1 MLIRL
6 LKFCFSFPVFLE
18 RLHSPVHMPRNC
30 LSFVVR
36 KSIGMP
42 WSLSKSLL
50 ASLCLLELLWLDPL
64 ENGNSFPLM
73 DVNHTRKP
81 GLHLSEAGQAP
92 QPAPAPARP
101 SKRTLQTKSRSAQ
114 HYLAH
119 RKAVLACP
127 WLMNMLIIVSASLFQ
142 GSSFPYPLCLPLMT
156 YIRFVW
162 IIQSPGK
169 LILKDF
175 QVHSAFPE
183 TASSAWKFCPHGKK
197 GISLFQLSGTLTC
210 KTSRN
215 LQEMA
220 FVCLHRMTLK

>member
-1 MLIRL
+1 
-6 LKFCFSFPVFLE
+6 
-18 RLHSPVHMPRNC
+18 MPRNC
-30 LSFVVR
+30 LSSVVR

-42 WSLSKSLL
+42 WSLGKSLL
-50 ASLCLLELLWLDPL
+50 ASLCLLKLLWLDPL

-73 DVNHTRKP
+73 DVSHTCKP
-81 GLHLSEAGQAP
+81 GLHLSVRQGRPPSLLQLLPESSQAI
-92 QPAPAPARP
+92 QED
-101 SKRTLQTKSRSAQ
+101 SADKEQ
-114 HYLAH
+114 ICSGLSGN

-127 WLMNMLIIVSASLFQ
+127 RLMNMLIIVSSSLFQ
-142 GSSFPYPLCLPLMT
+142 GSFFPYPLCMPLMT
-156 YIRFVW
+156 YIRFVK
-162 IIQSPGK
+162 IIQWPGK
-169 LILKDF
+169 LILKGF